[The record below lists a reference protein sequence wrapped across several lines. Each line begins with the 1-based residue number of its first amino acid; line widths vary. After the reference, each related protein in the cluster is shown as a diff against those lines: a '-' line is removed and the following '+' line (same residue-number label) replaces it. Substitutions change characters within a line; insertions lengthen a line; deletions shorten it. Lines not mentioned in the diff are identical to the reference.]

1 MQVLSNQ
8 LIDNFPWIHKNKF
21 DMETKIGFDRSQ
33 HIIKIWNSKFCELF
47 YLFNSKKSFQK
58 HCKVKELLKNNFYQ
72 FIVLDLKPDLIIKML
87 ATNARPTNT
96 RILMI
101 FKGILRLALGGVP
114 RKCATNVVQ
123 KSNMFLECL
132 WPRSHVLYVVL
143 RKVCVCIDGSN
154 GQVSCLFFTKLYV
167 VIYLSHFFENCVVE
181 NKIWWLLRNRI
192 DQISGEPLCCD
203 TQGST

>member
-1 MQVLSNQ
+1 MILGKILYFSKVFTHKFTSFNWTRKIVHKVHLGKIVFRVRIELFCAMQVLSNQ

-87 ATNARPTNT
+87 ATNARPTRPTNT
-96 RILMI
+96 YSNHFQRNFAFGFRRSSPKMCDECCSKIKHVFRMLM
-101 FKGILRLALGGVP
+101 
-114 RKCATNVVQ
+114 AT
-123 KSNMFLECL
+123 
-132 WPRSHVLYVVL
+132 
-143 RKVCVCIDGSN
+143 
-154 GQVSCLFFTKLYV
+154 
-167 VIYLSHFFENCVVE
+167 
-181 NKIWWLLRNRI
+181 
-192 DQISGEPLCCD
+192 
-203 TQGST
+203 